1 MEHISSIIT
10 SLNSNKYALIL
21 IVGVLVFAWYMV
33 KKGYVSFAGKGL
45 KIGTEAETRALIRDM
60 IEYAESACDAQYSK
74 MRPYCDSDY
83 HTKYLIACAK
93 DVFQKAIIY
102 NYITSNESYVKAK
115 QALVLNAIQKRTT
128 NNHFFGP
135 EFKSCCNR
143 FVEDIVKDLYRMK
156 LTYLKN

>member
-1 MEHISSIIT
+1 MEHIAEIIT
-10 SLNSNKYALIL
+10 SLNSNKYALLSVIL
-21 IVGVLVFAWYMV
+21 IILFIWYLI
-33 KKGYVSFAGKGL
+33 KKGLLSVKSHGVS
-45 KIGTEAETRALIRDM
+45 IGTEAETRALIRDM

-83 HTKYLIACAK
+83 HAKYLIACAK

-143 FVEDIVKDLYRMK
+143 FVEDIIRDLYRMK
-156 LTYLKN
+156 ITHLK